1 MDQIKCSLAADI
13 LSISISQPDSQLQMA
28 RRDPPHLQI
37 LGSVPSQL
45 ENLVGKIQNL
55 ITGLGSNL
63 QPGEVKLQGVF
74 FNWPPP

>member
-45 ENLVGKIQNL
+45 ENLVGKIQDL
-55 ITGLGSNL
+55 IKGLGSNL
-63 QPGEVKLQGVF
+63 QLVEVKLWMF
-74 FNWPPP
+74 KT